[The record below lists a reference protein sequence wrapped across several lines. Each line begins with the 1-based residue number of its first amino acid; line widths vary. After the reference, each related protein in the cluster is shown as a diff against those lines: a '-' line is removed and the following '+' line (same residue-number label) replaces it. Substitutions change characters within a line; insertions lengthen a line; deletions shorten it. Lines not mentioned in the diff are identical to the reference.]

1 MGSDLIGEAALD
13 LFGLVGVLS
22 LRRAAIVWSLV
33 HLTMTNR
40 YHPTPY
46 AGLVQIYDWT
56 GSQCM
61 QVESEL
67 DDKVAGERF
76 GGSIA
81 PKSKQRPHHQGQS

>member
-22 LRRAAIVWSLV
+22 LRRTTIVWSLV

-40 YHPTPY
+40 YHFTPY

-56 GSQCM
+56 V

-67 DDKVAGERF
+67 DDKAAGERL

-81 PKSKQRPHHQGQS
+81 PKSKQRPHQGQS